1 MNKVT
6 LTKGIFELYQQLER
20 LEEVLVFSVFYPLSR
35 AFDYHGFL
43 PGFHLDGEYYEIHQ
57 NSDDDELILL
67 RFGNDARI
75 GAQGYDVTEK
85 EVLEI
90 VERLKEL

>member
-6 LTKGIFELYQQLER
+6 LTKGIYELYLELER
-20 LEEVLVFSVFYPLSR
+20 LEEVLVFSVFYSLSR
-35 AFDYHGFL
+35 AFESHHFV
-43 PGFHLDGEYYEIHQ
+43 PGFHLDGEYYEVYQ

>member
-6 LTKGIFELYQQLER
+6 LTKGIYELYQQLER
-20 LEEVLVFSVFYPLSR
+20 LEEVLDFSVFYSLSR
-35 AFDYHGFL
+35 AFESHHFL
-43 PGFHLDGEYYEIHQ
+43 PGFHLDRGYYEIHE

-67 RFGNDARI
+67 RFGNDSRI
-75 GAQGYDVTEK
+75 GDQGYDVTEK